1 MSPSSWQAHSHL
13 LLPWQWRHPASFVS
27 AGRREV
33 FFFCFALHNKC
44 NAVDKGY
51 CTTSAISSSQY
62 LIDSNRLRS
71 LSLKCLLTLQLGTW
85 HTEINQFSKDTEEFL
100 WHSQMLKVCFRLM
113 FDYYIETIT
122 LPEVTGI
129 LPTLGQVSGSG
140 SSSVPV
146 NMPQPHLKG
155 SDYCHH
161 FAFLLRTI
169 MGTAARDNSG
179 DGGMFPPGKMKMVIS
194 HQLCGNHLLIKKTP
208 NKQTRLNQ

>member
-51 CTTSAISSSQY
+51 CTTSALSSSQY

-113 FDYYIETIT
+113 FDYYIETNYYSPWSHGDFAYIRT
-122 LPEVTGI
+122 SKWLWELIRSCQHASASSEGLRLLP
-129 LPTLGQVSGSG
+129 P
-140 SSSVPV
+140 
-146 NMPQPHLKG
+146 
-155 SDYCHH
+155 
-161 FAFLLRTI
+161 
-169 MGTAARDNSG
+169 
-179 DGGMFPPGKMKMVIS
+179 
-194 HQLCGNHLLIKKTP
+194 LCLSAENHYGYGC
-208 NKQTRLNQ
+208 